1 MLTGRETVPAT
12 FAATAH
18 LHRAAV
24 AALEVLPAGGVVTTV
39 WGALVTEVRHA
50 ALALAD
56 DGGGPGLLVALDRT
70 APRAKR
76 AVAVLVASVVGAEVV
91 AGSRG
96 DGAGEKLD
104 LPALAAAGSGIDDR
118 APGRYEELV
127 GRRSP
132 ADPLL
137 RDGAT
142 VHTSGT
148 LLVAAR
154 SLAQAAGIGL
164 EDRLAVDLAVGS
176 VTEIVAGLLVPCLTG
191 AATWVADDG
200 VTPGD
205 VPAGQHPTFLASA
218 ATGPAPGS
226 ATPATAAATP
236 APGSATPAPGS
247 ATAATTGR
255 RRVRRR
261 DRPTE
266 VRTVVVG
273 GDGGGP
279 VSGAGVTGL
288 AVAAAGGIV
297 TGFGPPGTLG
307 RPLPGASVAIDDDG
321 TVLVRAASVAPGAP
335 GLREDGWLTTG
346 LTGTLEDGY
355 LLVDGTG
362 PPDPS

>member
-1 MLTGRETVPAT
+1 VLTGRETVPAT

-18 LHRAAV
+18 LHRAAP
-24 AALEVLPAGGVVTTV
+24 AALEVRSGGVVTTV

-91 AGSRG
+91 AGAE
-96 DGAGEKLD
+96 GADASGQLD
-104 LPALAAAGSGIDDR
+104 LPGLAAVGAGMDER
-118 APGRYEELV
+118 APDRYEDLV

-132 ADPLL
+132 DDPLL
-137 RDGAT
+137 RDGPV

-154 SLAQAAGIGL
+154 SLAQAADIGL

-200 VTPGD
+200 VAPGD
-205 VPAGQHPTFLASA
+205 VPAGQGPTFV
-218 ATGPAPGS
+218 AT
-226 ATPATAAATP
+226 ATAAAGP
-236 APGSATPAPGS
+236 AA
-247 ATAATTGR
+247 ATAAGQRGR

-261 DRPTE
+261 DRQTE

-279 VSGAGVTGL
+279 VTGPEVSGF

-297 TGFGPPGTLG
+297 TGFGRPGTLG
-307 RPLPGASVAIDDDG
+307 RPLPGASIAIDDDG
-321 TVLVRAASVAPGAP
+321 AVLVRAASTAPGAP
-335 GLREDGWLTTG
+335 GLRDDGWLPTG
-346 LTGTLEDGY
+346 LSGTLDDGH
-355 LLVDGTG
+355 LVVAEVA